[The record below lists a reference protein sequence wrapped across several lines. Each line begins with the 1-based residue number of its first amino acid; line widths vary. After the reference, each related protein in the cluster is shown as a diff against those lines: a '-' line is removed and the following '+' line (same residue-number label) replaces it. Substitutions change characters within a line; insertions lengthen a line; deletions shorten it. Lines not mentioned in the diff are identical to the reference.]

1 MKKLLFIL
9 SMITCT
15 THVFSQDVIVKKDG
29 STIVSKVLE
38 INEDN
43 IKYKKFSNLNG
54 PTYTVNMAEV
64 TSVNYENGEK
74 DVFESKKPVA
84 QSGLIEKQGD
94 SRNAELLNL
103 YNRSY
108 NPSDRVKRKNSSAKD
123 YLIIF
128 GITSNSILSND
139 DIEMTLERAYKR
151 DDSYRIR
158 LYNKTDRT
166 IYIDRSNCFKTY
178 NNGKYRSFYNGEVV
192 TTVSVNLNKNS
203 KGLGERLGIGGYV
216 GKVLDESSKENDAPN
231 SVVKTTMEQRF
242 MAIPPRGTQYLT
254 IQNVED
260 NELKD
265 LYEDFAFKG
274 FNISAKDVKRYNW
287 ESSAILGIKP
297 GLIDKGVTIAYTE
310 QESPW
315 VFGYH
320 VKYSMDESFTTY
332 STLKADLFIH
342 QLIGCQQIVWNSE
355 SREKYIEGFDNYTI
369 LGYYYSIR

>member
-108 NPSDRVKRKNSSAKD
+108 NPSERVKRKNSSAKN

-151 DDSYRIR
+151 ADSYRIR

-192 TTVSVNLNKNS
+192 TTVSVNLQKNS

-231 SVVKTTMEQRF
+231 TVVKTAMEQRV
-242 MAIPPRGTQYLT
+242 MAIPPKATQYLT
-254 IQNVED
+254 VQNVED

-265 LYEDFAFKG
+265 LYEDFEFKG

-369 LGYYYSIR
+369 LGYYF